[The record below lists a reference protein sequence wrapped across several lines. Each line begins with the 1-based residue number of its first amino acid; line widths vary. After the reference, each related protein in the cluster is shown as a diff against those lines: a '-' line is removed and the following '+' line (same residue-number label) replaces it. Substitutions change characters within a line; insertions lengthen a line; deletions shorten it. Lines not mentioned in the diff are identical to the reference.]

1 MIPSATKRSRRAA
14 RMLRAIPRLRWKS
27 AKRVVRPKMA
37 SRMISR
43 LQRSPT
49 SSSARAAEQFWP
61 SYVLP
66 SITASGDGGCMM
78 LPPSLEWFQWERQR
92 VRTVDDQA
100 EAAGQGPMSEATL
113 VAEAS
118 IPAPGRNL
126 CGLAWDGSHLWH
138 ADAGTS
144 LLYCLDP
151 QSGTV
156 MRTLEVRDV
165 RTCTDYAGGM
175 LWQIAG
181 RPKTLCE
188 LDPELGAV
196 RRAIPLRSETICG
209 LQLVGDHFWTT
220 EEEGT
225 LLWCRLE
232 DAAVER
238 ELQAVPRIA
247 GGG

>member
-1 MIPSATKRSRRAA
+1 
-14 RMLRAIPRLRWKS
+14 
-27 AKRVVRPKMA
+27 
-37 SRMISR
+37 
-43 LQRSPT
+43 
-49 SSSARAAEQFWP
+49 
-61 SYVLP
+61 
-66 SITASGDGGCMM
+66 
-78 LPPSLEWFQWERQR
+78 
-92 VRTVDDQA
+92 
-100 EAAGQGPMSEATL
+100 MSEATL

-165 RTCTDYAGGM
+165 RTCTDYADGM

-188 LDPELGAV
+188 LDPETGAV

-220 EEEGT
+220 EEEGR

-247 GGG
+247 GVASALDSLWYTVDEAGLIVRVAATDGQEVARYSVGGTPTGIGWDGERLWYADQAAKRLVAARLRE